1 MPAAYVVWLYTMQ
14 CASGSRAV
22 QVKPCLQHMGAW
34 LALILLQVRAEKSS
48 SALESSKCSQT
59 SHINF
64 LKIWVHKFLVW
75 DNYDLFPWVFSC
87 FNPLLFSCTL
97 SKERQSGCL
106 EDNLAADDKPARL
119 RFSDLVFVKVDQN
132 NYKYWDGHAVNLA
145 GDDDEYVHATS
156 LSCWALFSAAIIRLF
171 NMNIFHVA
179 FQAVLSFLLCL

>member
-1 MPAAYVVWLYTMQ
+1 MHCKLNHACSIWRYDFTLCSVPLGP
-14 CASGSRAV
+14 SAV

-119 RFSDLVFVKVDQN
+119 RFSDSVFVKVDQN
-132 NYKYWDGHAVNLA
+132 NYKYWDGNAVNLA
-145 GDDDEYVHATS
+145 GDDDE
-156 LSCWALFSAAIIRLF
+156 
-171 NMNIFHVA
+171 
-179 FQAVLSFLLCL
+179 